1 MVITVMGPGCPKC
14 KQAEDIVRRAVAES
28 GSEARVKKLTDLQE
42 MTGRGVFSTPAV
54 AVDGEVGC
62 AGRAPTR
69 AEVLAW
75 IGK

>member
-14 KQAEDIVRRAVAES
+14 KKAEDIVRRAVAES
-28 GSEARVKKLTDLQE
+28 GSEARVAKLTDLQE
-42 MTGRGVFSTPAV
+42 IIGRGVFSTPAV
-54 AVDGEVGC
+54 AVDGEVRC